1 MKKVIVLRDVEDYSV
16 LGTLLVDEE
25 VSESEINRIIG
36 NTMDNF
42 GRSWSIENIIDDLVI
57 YFGLEDLS
65 FENVYL

>member
-16 LGTLLVDEE
+16 LGTLLVDED